1 MPNYRDIDVIV
12 APPTIALQPLSL
24 QVDRHKVKLSAQNGF
39 YRDYGAFT
47 GETSFSQLRGIADYA
62 IIGHSERR
70 YIFREDDKMVAKK
83 VGAAIHNKITPILCI
98 GETESERAFGETA
111 DVIRDQL
118 SGGLSEVG
126 DDDIDKVII
135 AYEPVWAISSVKA
148 AKMASPDEVAEVV
161 KLIRGYLQE
170 IYGTKVAEN
179 IPVLFGGSVSPSN
192 AGAYLTVPGVNGL
205 LMGGSSLI
213 LSEFVD
219 IIEIAKR
226 VR

>member
-1 MPNYRDIDVIV
+1 MQ
-12 APPTIALQPLSL
+12 TKIALGG
-24 QVDRHKVKLSAQNGF
+24 VSADELK
-39 YRDYGAFT
+39 R
-47 GETSFSQLRGIADYA
+47 
-62 IIGHSERR
+62 
-70 YIFREDDKMVAKK
+70 
-83 VGAAIHNKITPILCI
+83 
-98 GETESERAFGETA
+98 
-111 DVIRDQL
+111 
-118 SGGLSEVG
+118 
-126 DDDIDKVII
+126 VII